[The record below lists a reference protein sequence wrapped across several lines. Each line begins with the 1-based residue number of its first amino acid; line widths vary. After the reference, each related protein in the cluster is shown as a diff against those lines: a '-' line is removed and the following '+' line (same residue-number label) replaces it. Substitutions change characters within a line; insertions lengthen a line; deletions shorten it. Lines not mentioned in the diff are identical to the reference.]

1 MDGSVLAL
9 FLVATF
15 LGAVVSGL
23 AGFAFGLVV
32 SGVWLH
38 VLTPSQFAVMI
49 VVTGLVTQGYGILK
63 VRRSLDW
70 RRLAPFIAGGAIGI
84 PIGTALLAY
93 VDPAEMRISIGVLLI
108 AYSSYNLAR
117 PNLTPL
123 TPNTAADVAAGGLNG
138 FLGGLTGLGGVVIT
152 IWCQLR
158 GGTKD
163 AQRAIYQPTILATF
177 VMATIS
183 LAAAGAVT
191 VPTLKLFA
199 ISLPVLLAGL
209 WIGVRLYGRLDDV
222 AFRKLVLILLL
233 VSGLTL
239 VLPLPNLV

>member
-1 MDGSVLAL
+1 
-9 FLVATF
+9 
-15 LGAVVSGL
+15 
-23 AGFAFGLVV
+23 
-32 SGVWLH
+32 
-38 VLTPSQFAVMI
+38 
-49 VVTGLVTQGYGILK
+49 
-63 VRRSLDW
+63 
-70 RRLAPFIAGGAIGI
+70 
-84 PIGTALLAY
+84 
-93 VDPAEMRISIGVLLI
+93 
-108 AYSSYNLAR
+108 
-117 PNLTPL
+117 
-123 TPNTAADVAAGGLNG
+123 
-138 FLGGLTGLGGVVIT
+138 VVIT

-199 ISLPVLLAGL
+199 ISLPGLLAGL

-239 VLPLPNLV
+239 VLPLPNLM